1 MATKVSVSDNS
12 VKLSLSATTRSSS
25 RSVGVEGGSPY
36 YVGARAYVTQT
47 DNGAIVTVVD
57 KDGTTTATILNGEDG
72 VVGRDGADGVGITS
86 ITQNLDGTLTILLDD
101 GSSYNTEPL
110 KGEDGTDGEDGVGI
124 ASVVLNADYTLTLI
138 FTDGTSV
145 TTTSIRGAQGE
156 QGIQGIQGER
166 GIQGIQGVQGEKG
179 DKGDKGDTG
188 STGATGATGNG
199 IASVTKTGTV
209 GLVDTYTITFTDGT
223 TTTFTVTNGQNGSG
237 SVADVTVD
245 GVSVLVGDTA
255 IIDLTGKADISAIP
269 TKVSDLTNDSGF
281 ITGYTET
288 DPVFVASPA
297 HDITSANITAW
308 NNKSDFSGSY
318 TDLTN
323 KPSIPANTSDLTND
337 SGFITSPNVVYCT
350 CATAA
355 ATAAKVAT
363 IEAGTLASLNE
374 GDQAIVKFTNANG
387 VASPTLNIGSTGAV
401 SIKRYGTTAP
411 STSADTSWNAG
422 SCVYF
427 VYDGTYWQQI
437 GFLNRTYSEISVANI
452 TNGSGSTSG
461 LITGRRAKS
470 AVEAFESVSDVTVG
484 GTSVMNGTVAEVPA
498 IPTVPTNVSA
508 FTNDAGYLT
517 SHQDISG
524 KSDKTDTDIDT
535 TVTTLY
541 ASLGWVQD

>member
-1 MATKVSVSDNS
+1 MATNDIHISVTDNAVLRSVSTES
-12 VKLSLSATTRSSS
+12 
-25 RSVGVEGGSPY
+25 GSPY
-36 YVGARAYVTQT
+36 YVGARAYVTPT
-47 DNGAIVTVVD
+47 ENGAVITIID
-57 KDGTTTATILNGEDG
+57 REGTTTANIVNGVNG
-72 VVGRDGADGVGITS
+72 TNGRDGIDGIDGVDGVGITS
-86 ITQNLDGTLTILLDD
+86 ITQNADGTLTILLDN
-101 GSSYNTEPL
+101 GSSYITEPL
-110 KGEDGTDGEDGVGI
+110 KGEDGYTPVKGVDYFDGEDGNGI
-124 ASVVLNADYTLTLI
+124 ASAVLNADYTLTLI

-156 QGIQGIQGER
+156 QGVRGVQGIQGE
-166 GIQGIQGVQGEKG
+166 
-179 DKGDKGDTG
+179 
-188 STGATGATGNG
+188 TGNG
-199 IASVTKTGTV
+199 IASITKTGTV

-237 SVADVTVD
+237 SVDDVTVD

-255 IIDLTGKADISAIP
+255 VIDLTGKADASDIP
-269 TKVSDLTNDSGF
+269 TKV
-281 ITGYTET
+281 
-288 DPVFVASPA
+288 
-297 HDITSANITAW
+297 
-308 NNKSDFSGSY
+308 
-318 TDLTN
+318 
-323 KPSIPANTSDLTND
+323 SDLTND

-355 ATAAKVAT
+355 VTAAKVAT
-363 IEAGTLASLNE
+363 IEAGSLASLNE

-387 VASPTLNIGSTGAV
+387 VANPTLNIGSTGAK

-427 VYDGTYWQQI
+427 VFDGTHWQQI

-452 TNGSGSTSG
+452 TNGSGSTNG
-461 LITGRRAKS
+461 LVTGRRAKA

-524 KSDKTDTDIDT
+524 KADKTDTDIDT
-535 TVTTLY
+535 STITLFTN
-541 ASLGWVQD
+541 LGWVQP

>member
-57 KDGTTTATILNGEDG
+57 RDGTTTATILNGEDG

-156 QGIQGIQGER
+156 
-166 GIQGIQGVQGEKG
+166 KG
-179 DKGDKGDTG
+179 DTGDTG
-188 STGATGATGNG
+188 STGATGNG
-199 IASVTKTGTV
+199 IASITKTGTV

-255 IIDLTGKADISAIP
+255 IIDLTGKADVSSVP
-269 TKVSDLTNDSGF
+269 TK
-281 ITGYTET
+281 
-288 DPVFVASPA
+288 
-297 HDITSANITAW
+297 
-308 NNKSDFSGSY
+308 
-318 TDLTN
+318 
-323 KPSIPANTSDLTND
+323 TSDLTND
-337 SGFITSPNVVYCT
+337 SGFITSPNVVYCS

-363 IEAGTLASLNE
+363 IEAGSLASLNE
-374 GDQAIVKFTNANG
+374 GDQAIVKFTNANS
-387 VASPTLNIGSTGAV
+387 VANPTLNIGSTGAK

-452 TNGSGSTSG
+452 TNGSGSSG
-461 LITGRRAKS
+461 GLVTGRRAKS

-524 KSDKTDTDIDT
+524 KSNKTDTDIDA

-541 ASLGWVQD
+541 TSLGWVQD

>member
-1 MATKVSVSDNS
+1 MATNDIHISVTDNAVKMPLSISNGESLRSVSTES
-12 VKLSLSATTRSSS
+12 
-25 RSVGVEGGSPY
+25 GSPY

-47 DNGAIVTVVD
+47 DNGATITVID
-57 KDGTTTATILNGEDG
+57 KEGTTTATVLNGQDG
-72 VVGRDGADGVGITS
+72 VVGRDGTDGVGITS
-86 ITQNLDGTLTILLDD
+86 ITQNSDGTLTINLDD
-101 GSSYNTEPL
+101 GTSYDTEPL
-110 KGEDGTDGEDGVGI
+110 KGEDGQDGEDGNGI

-145 TTTSIRGAQGE
+145 TTTSVRGEKGE
-156 QGIQGIQGER
+156 QGVR
-166 GIQGIQGVQGEKG
+166 GVQGVQGE
-179 DKGDKGDTG
+179 
-188 STGATGATGNG
+188 TGNG
-199 IASVTKTGTV
+199 IASITKTGTV
-209 GLVDTYTITFTDGT
+209 GLVDTYTITFTNGT
-223 TTTFTVTNGQNGSG
+223 TTTFEVTNGQDGSG
-237 SVADVTVD
+237 NVADVTVD

-255 IIDLTGKADISAIP
+255 VIDLTGKADVSAIP
-269 TKVSDLTNDSGF
+269 TKVSELTNDSGF
-281 ITGYTET
+281 I
-288 DPVFVASPA
+288 A
-297 HDITSANITAW
+297 
-308 NNKSDFSGSY
+308 
-318 TDLTN
+318 
-323 KPSIPANTSDLTND
+323 
-337 SGFITSPNVVYCT
+337 SPNVVYCT

-363 IEAGTLASLNE
+363 IEAGSLASLNE

-387 VASPTLNIGSTGAV
+387 VANPTLDIGGTGAK

-427 VYDGTYWQQI
+427 VFDGTYWQQI

-452 TNGSGSTSG
+452 TNGSGSSSG
-461 LITGRRAKS
+461 LVTGRRAKA

-524 KSDKTDTDIDT
+524 KADKTDTDIDAST
-535 TVTTLY
+535 ITLFTN
-541 ASLGWVQD
+541 LGWVQPQ